1 MGAEVSSQAKDKIPE
16 KLQQALDEGLL
27 NRLPRT
33 FLPFTRQQ
41 LRDWE
46 YLFPHEHKSVEN
58 LLVFVASLPRSE
70 AVDLFREV
78 LQLEQKMGVRAWKF
92 STEEQTILNASLL
105 ARSPYYPEWRKAV
118 QKVFDAAEEHSGREN
133 NPQSSRHRLILL
145 VIPQKLRVDGARI
158 WQRWQSAG
166 RAIKLD
172 TNASTGHRLAEAILG
187 MPRLADRSTLMD
199 IVARS
204 SGNSAADF
212 WFVDAERELVDSMLQ
227 DSAEPA
233 SYPATLLSYDRLGH
247 FRDQFSHEINTIEK
261 DLSAADAM
269 YDRLRKVDVTPWC
282 PPEVADRPVIREY
295 LRSLYLSG
303 NGALIYGNSFVEWG
317 ASEALR
323 RARPSV
329 LVARFG
335 VRSKPKPFTSVAV
348 FENPDQIN
356 PLPAVEDL
364 QGSALDAQV
373 LSLYV
378 WLAATRYE
386 EYRNAVCLCL
396 AEGLSE
402 TYMIAPPEFTLMRD
416 AQPVSLDRCTSAL
429 AEWLS

>member
-172 TNASTGHRLAEAILG
+172 TNASTGHRLA
-187 MPRLADRSTLMD
+187 
-199 IVARS
+199 
-204 SGNSAADF
+204 
-212 WFVDAERELVDSMLQ
+212 
-227 DSAEPA
+227 
-233 SYPATLLSYDRLGH
+233 
-247 FRDQFSHEINTIEK
+247 
-261 DLSAADAM
+261 
-269 YDRLRKVDVTPWC
+269 
-282 PPEVADRPVIREY
+282 
-295 LRSLYLSG
+295 
-303 NGALIYGNSFVEWG
+303 
-317 ASEALR
+317 
-323 RARPSV
+323 
-329 LVARFG
+329 
-335 VRSKPKPFTSVAV
+335 
-348 FENPDQIN
+348 
-356 PLPAVEDL
+356 
-364 QGSALDAQV
+364 
-373 LSLYV
+373 
-378 WLAATRYE
+378 
-386 EYRNAVCLCL
+386 
-396 AEGLSE
+396 
-402 TYMIAPPEFTLMRD
+402 
-416 AQPVSLDRCTSAL
+416 
-429 AEWLS
+429 

>member
-1 MGAEVSSQAKDKIPE
+1 VSSQAKDKIPE
-16 KLQQALDEGLL
+16 KLEKALDEGLL

-58 LLVFVASLPRSE
+58 LLVFVASLSRSE

-78 LQLEQKMGVRAWKF
+78 LQLEEKMGVGAWKF

-118 QKVFDAAEEHSGREN
+118 QKVFDAAEEHAGREN
-133 NPQSSRHRLILL
+133 NPQSSRHRLVLL
-145 VIPQKLRVDGARI
+145 VIPHKLPVDDARI
-158 WQRWQSAG
+158 WQRWQSVG

-172 TNASTGHRLAEAILG
+172 TGASTGHCLEAILG
-187 MPRLADRSTLMD
+187 MPRLEDSSTLMD
-199 IVARS
+199 IFARS
-204 SGNSAADF
+204 SGNSATDF
-212 WFVDAERELVDSMLQ
+212 WVVDAERELVDTMLQ
-227 DSAEPA
+227 DSEEPA

-269 YDRLRKVDVTPWC
+269 YDRLRKVDVAPWC
-282 PPEVADRPVIREY
+282 PPEVSDRPVIREY

-373 LSLYV
+373 LSRYV

-386 EYRNAVCLCL
+386 EYRNAVCMCL
-396 AEGLSE
+396 AESLSE
-402 TYMIAPPEFTLMRD
+402 AYVIAPPEFALMRE
-416 AQPVSLDRCTSAL
+416 AQPISPDKCRSAL